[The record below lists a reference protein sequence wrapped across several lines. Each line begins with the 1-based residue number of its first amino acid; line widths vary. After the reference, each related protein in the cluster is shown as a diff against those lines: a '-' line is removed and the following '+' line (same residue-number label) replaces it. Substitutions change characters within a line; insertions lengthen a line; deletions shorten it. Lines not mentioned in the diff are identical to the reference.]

1 MNIINNYTSSTGKY
15 CLALSLVF
23 FAQFAQTEE
32 SKPLNIAVASNF
44 APTMERIVT
53 LYKQQ
58 SDQPINVLSGA
69 TGKHYAQIA
78 HGAPM
83 HLFFAADKM
92 RPQKLVDK
100 GIAHNPFPYAIGQL
114 VYWYPNY
121 HGKSTDFAT
130 AIQLP
135 VKRLSLANPRHAPYG
150 QAATQTLKHAK
161 RWALCNQSIRC
172 VFGDNINQS
181 DMMIRSGAV
190 DAGFISASHA
200 PQYRQTAN
208 QWLVPS
214 QYHAPITQVAVT
226 VKAHS
231 NSEAFLQFF
240 RSKAVQQIIADSGY
254 LLP

>member
-1 MNIINNYTSSTGKY
+1 MLGLKLG
-15 CLALSLVF
+15 CAF
-23 FAQFAQTEE
+23 FTQFAQAED

-44 APTMERIVT
+44 APTMTRIVD
-53 LYKQQ
+53 LYRKQ
-58 SDQPINVLSGA
+58 SAQPINVLSGA

-83 HLFFAADKM
+83 HLFFAADKI
-92 RPQKLVDK
+92 RPQQLVDK

-114 VYWYPNY
+114 VYWYPDY
-121 HGKSTDFAT
+121 RGKSIGFAS
-130 AIQLP
+130 AVELP

-150 QAATQTLKHAK
+150 QAASQTLKHAK

-200 PQYRQTAN
+200 PQYRQKAN
-208 QWLVPS
+208 QWLVPP

-226 VKAHS
+226 IKAHP
-231 NSEAFLQFF
+231 NSEAFLQLF
-240 RSKAVQQIIADSGY
+240 RSKAVQKIIADSGY